1 MLPINFTFTFTD
13 PVEELLL
20 TVGDDT
26 FIFTASFREAA
37 EPGCSVQ
44 LREGFMHIGY
54 SKLHGYVFYIIAK
67 LPSRI
72 QQKTFCSW
80 RPLTVKHPQCANER
94 KKISSSYSIILSQ
107 LFVTCSSN
115 YLPFPSWIQWRNSY
129 Q

>member
-1 MLPINFTFTFTD
+1 MLLINFTFTFTD

-54 SKLHGYVFYIIAK
+54 SKLHGYVFLYY
-67 LPSRI
+67 S
-72 QQKTFCSW
+72 KTTFTDPTEDLLLMEADDCKA
-80 RPLTVKHPQCANER
+80 PTVCK
-94 KKISSSYSIILSQ
+94 
-107 LFVTCSSN
+107 
-115 YLPFPSWIQWRNSY
+115 
-129 Q
+129 